1 MLAFVGCY
9 NKEFSVKLHKKLL
22 LIVIAIFI
30 SLSPIIHPLS
40 TQVSN
45 AQAAINWTKYTGQ
58 LTLPGELRVADASVI
73 KDGSTY
79 MMWYTHGK
87 NNNSAVSIASGLS
100 SAIPGGLIS
109 NIAALNFVAFLNGV
123 NTINLTQLD
132 SLLANSATV
141 IGFATSGDGINWT
154 LQNTQALSGGN
165 SGWTSVGN
173 PSVIK
178 DGSTYKMWH
187 TRLELS
193 LNQTQVNAALVKLG
207 TAGQRNEGLLD
218 LLNGVRTVIGYATSP
233 DGSTWTVQNPLAL
246 TGGSG
251 ALNSVGSPSVIKDG
265 LTYKMW
271 YTRVST
277 TITSAYLGAINLAT
291 AGINELQDIID
302 GTQTVIGYATSSD
315 GVTWNVQNNQVLT
328 GLSGAWNS
336 AGDPSVLK
344 DSEGYKI
351 WYTQSRSNL
360 TKADLQNLVSEV
372 ADQTNTGWGIIS
384 AFVSGDFL
392 ALLTN
397 LAALNINNIKARLS
411 NTNTSIG
418 YAKSGDGITWIGQN
432 PLHLTGSSNAVW
444 SSVAAPSAIMD
455 GSSYKMWYS
464 QGIDTF
470 SVLDLLP
477 IVAGTRFPIGLA
489 TFSAP
494 TAADFSISHQTGSTL
509 FNRAPGATATAET
522 FRVNSLNGFT
532 GQVNLS
538 FAGSPGIVNSSTL
551 STNSVTLSS
560 GGMQSFTLNLGAGA
574 TVPPGTYN
582 GFIQAQS
589 GSLVRTYNLTVV
601 VGITGVATFSAS
613 PNVLSAGGSVTF
625 SGFGFQSRAGQPVA
639 LTWDSGPRFGQT
651 LVTPSPIVQTDGT
664 WSTSVTIPSDLPGG
678 IFSVK
683 ATSGSINTFTGITI
697 IAAGLAFTLTSQP
710 SFLPAISQGGNGQST
725 IIVNSTGGDVT
736 VALST
741 QNLPTG
747 VNASFANSSL
757 TVSAGGSSSTT
768 LTITPGTVPPGHYM
782 IGIVGTSGST
792 VFSTPLDFDVT
803 SSFNVSGVFFPDIT
817 LNPIFGKPGDQVT
830 VSATNFPPG
839 ATVNQFRL
847 AGLDM
852 SLPGTPTDSSG
863 NLTLVFNVPT
873 TLGSGNYM
881 VEVGTAATGTAPPSF
896 IAKPFTVT
904 GTGVTF

>member
-1 MLAFVGCY
+1 M
-9 NKEFSVKLHKKLL
+9 HKKLL

-87 NNNSAVSIASGLS
+87 TNNSAVSIASGLS

-123 NTINLTQLD
+123 NTIDLTQLNN
-132 SLLANSATV
+132 LLANSATV

-178 DGSTYKMWH
+178 DGSTYKMWY
-187 TRLELS
+187 TRLELN

-207 TAGQRNEGLLD
+207 TAGLRNAGLIDLLD
-218 LLNGVRTVIGYATSP
+218 GFRTVIGYATSV
-233 DGSTWTVQNPLAL
+233 DGSAWTVQNTPAL

-251 ALNSVGSPSVIKDG
+251 ALNSVGSPSVIRDG

-315 GVTWNVQNNQVLT
+315 GVTWNVQNNQVLA

-336 AGDPSVLK
+336 ASDPSVLK

-384 AFVSGDFL
+384 AFVSGDFG

-489 TFSAP
+489 TFSAS
-494 TAADFSISHQTGSTL
+494 TAADFSISHQTGNTF
-509 FNRAPGATATAET
+509 FNRTPGATATAET
-522 FRVNSLNGFT
+522 FTVNSLNGFT

-538 FAGSPGIVNSSTL
+538 FAGPPGIVNSSNL
-551 STNSVTLSS
+551 STNSVNLSS

-574 TVPPGTYN
+574 AVPPGTYN
-582 GFIQAQS
+582 SFIQAQS
-589 GSLVRTYNLTVV
+589 GSLFRTYNLTVV

-625 SGFGFQSRAGQPVA
+625 SGFGFPPSQSVV
-639 LTWDSGPRFGQT
+639 LTWDSGPRFGQMLAT
-651 LVTPSPIVQTDGT
+651 ATVQTGGN
-664 WSTSVTIPSDLPGG
+664 WSSSVTIPSDLPAGT
-678 IFSVK
+678 FHVK
-683 ATSGSINTFTGITI
+683 ATSGSVTSFTDITI
-697 IAAGLAFTLTSQP
+697 IASGAAFTLTTQP
-710 SFLPAISQGGNGQST
+710 SFLPAISQGNSGQST
-725 IIVNSTGGDVT
+725 VIVNSTGNAVT
-736 VALST
+736 VTLSIENKPSGVTALFGS
-741 QNLPTG
+741 NPTT
-747 VNASFANSSL
+747 
-757 TVSAGGSSSTT
+757 TVSVPAGGSGSAA
-768 LTITPGTVPPGHYM
+768 LTITPTNIPLGHYR
-782 IGIVGTSGST
+782 IDVVGT
-792 VFSTPLDFDVT
+792 P
-803 SSFNVSGVFFPDIT
+803 
-817 LNPIFGKPGDQVT
+817 
-830 VSATNFPPG
+830 
-839 ATVNQFRL
+839 
-847 AGLDM
+847 
-852 SLPGTPTDSSG
+852 
-863 NLTLVFNVPT
+863 
-873 TLGSGNYM
+873 
-881 VEVGTAATGTAPPSF
+881 
-896 IAKPFTVT
+896 
-904 GTGVTF
+904 